1 MLKYF
6 SLFHALVEGENWE
19 GVYSEFAYMKVFLKV
34 ETWKLNLN
42 AFWACL
48 PFIML
53 FW

>member
-19 GVYSEFAYMKVFLKV
+19 GVYSEFAYILP
-34 ETWKLNLN
+34 TWKLNLN